1 MRKENCKEKRKE
13 GITLRALQQYH
24 SYNPHYFPLS
34 FLQIAFREVSPYFNL
49 WMSAEIVT
57 ALYEGREKRE
67 LYLLVA
73 ITLFGNL
80 FAQILQAILGR
91 SAERAL
97 EELRD
102 REAAQFYRKTLYLD
116 YDKMENSDIRHIR
129 RKIRENTQTNSYG
142 MENMRQTV
150 LDVMSSGVNLVFSLI
165 ILVEMVSLMTTLPM
179 RFTGILLIAAMIGF
193 GVLTIVLNFR
203 SNRKSSANWDKI
215 GDLMLRENRLGRG
228 YQTEGM
234 DNRIYRQQHFIT
246 KLYDK
251 FNKDH
256 LRGFSEAAQKDFI
269 LHMPVTLMSDLS
281 EACTYL
287 LVCLYCTMG
296 AFPVGSVIKY
306 IGYLGRIMSNVENLF
321 FHVGRFQGNERFLK
335 TYLEYF
341 DIRNDMYQGSL
352 AVEKRSDKRF
362 DIEFKNVSFKYAGS
376 DTYAVK
382 NVNLNLKVGERL
394 AVVGMNGSG
403 KTTFIK
409 LLCRLYDPTEGE
421 ILMND
426 FNIRKYDYRQYLDI
440 FSMVFQDYN
449 LLAVPL
455 GNNVASAATWNSE
468 KAERLLREVGFGE
481 RYTEMPKKLETPL
494 YKNFDEDGVNISGGE
509 AQKIALARALYKDAP
524 FIILDEPT
532 AALDPIAEA
541 EIYSKFD
548 GIVGDK
554 TAIYISHRLSS
565 CRFCDK
571 IAVFDKGEIVQI
583 GTHEELLSNEK
594 GKYYELWHAQAQY
607 YQ

>member
-1 MRKENCKEKRKE
+1 MRKQKRREN
-13 GITLRALQQYH
+13 ITLKALRQYH
-24 SYNPHYFPLS
+24 AYNPHYFPLS

-80 FAQILQAILGR
+80 FVQVLQAILGR
-91 SAERAL
+91 STEKAL
-97 EELRD
+97 EVLRD
-102 REAAQFYRKTLYLD
+102 NEAARFYQKTLSLD
-116 YDKMENSDIRHIR
+116 YDKMENPEIRQLR
-129 RKIRENTQTNSYG
+129 RKIRENSYING
-142 MENMRQTV
+142 YGVERMRFTV
-150 LDVMSSGVNLVFSLI
+150 LDLMSGIVNLVFCVILFIEMISLI
-165 ILVEMVSLMTTLPM
+165 AAFPF
-179 RFTGILLIAAMIGF
+179 RFTSLFLLAAMIGF
-193 GVLTIVLNFR
+193 SALTIILNFR
-203 SNRKSSANWDKI
+203 CNKKGSENWDRV
-215 GDLMLRENRLGRG
+215 GDLMLEENKLGRG
-228 YQTEGM
+228 YGTSGM
-234 DNRIYRQQHFIT
+234 DNRIYRQQQIIT
-246 KLYDK
+246 KLYEK
-251 FNKDH
+251 FNQRH
-256 LRGFSEAAQKDFI
+256 LRVFSEAAQKDFTMRI
-269 LHMPVTLMSDLS
+269 PVSLVSSLS

-287 LVCLYCTMG
+287 IVCFYCTLG

-306 IGYLGRIMSNVENLF
+306 VGYLSKIIWNVELLCF
-321 FHVGRFQGNERFLK
+321 EAGWLRGNERFLE

-341 DIRNDMYQGSL
+341 DIGNDMYQGSL
-352 AVEKRSDKRF
+352 AVEKRSDKKF
-362 DIEFKNVSFKYAGS
+362 DIAFKNVSFKYAGS

-382 NVNLNLKVGERL
+382 NINLNLKVGERL

-421 ILMND
+421 IMMND

-440 FSMVFQDYN
+440 FSVVFQDYH
-449 LLAVPL
+449 LLAMPL
-455 GNNVASAATWNSE
+455 GNNVASSDTWDTE
-468 KAERLLREVGFGE
+468 KTEWLLQEVGFGE
-481 RYTEMPKKLETPL
+481 RYEEMPKKLETPL
-494 YKNFDEDGVNISGGE
+494 YKKFDEDGVNISGGE
-509 AQKIALARALYKDAP
+509 AQKIALARALYRDAP

-571 IAVFDKGEIVQI
+571 IAVFDKGEIVQL
-583 GTHEELLSNEK
+583 GTHEELLADES
-594 GKYYELWHAQAQY
+594 GKYRELWYAQAQY
-607 YQ
+607 YT